1 MSPGWAI
8 IHCITQTFFLIILLG
23 YTGALNGVDGA
34 MVHLLEDAI
43 VHIFLLMD
51 HTYVDTNSEVTL
63 KLSTKQRQLRKA
75 TRSYC
80 FPSHISRASYVNGMS
95 TTLLGITS
103 ISIEFSDENPQPQT
117 LWVDKTEFR
126 V

>member
-1 MSPGWAI
+1 
-8 IHCITQTFFLIILLG
+8 
-23 YTGALNGVDGA
+23 
-34 MVHLLEDAI
+34 MVHLLEEAI

-95 TTLLGITS
+95 STLLGITS